1 MSTNISVGGL
11 NNGLTAGMAY
21 GVANGMAQVVN
32 LYNRK
37 VNSIAPQATFTPHYF
52 EGRDYTMQ
60 ENGDAAYT
68 RNTYPAGVSST
79 GMAMR
84 GGNQMTGWAKNV

>member
-37 VNSIAPQATFTPHYF
+37 VNSIAPQATFTPPYF
-52 EGRDYTMQ
+52 ELCFPAVWYYCIFFQKFESQFSRPKKGHMLM
-60 ENGDAAYT
+60 ENGL
-68 RNTYPAGVSST
+68 N
-79 GMAMR
+79 
-84 GGNQMTGWAKNV
+84 K